1 MPHRIYLAAWSI
13 KEAVRHPRTPI
24 VYGNPGPAASSP
36 IPWWG
41 SVGVLLIGIIAW
53 FFAAKFSVPGL
64 DEAARAMVYIP
75 LGNIFGMTL
84 QLKDVKKG
92 K

>member
-1 MPHRIYLAAWSI
+1 MPHRIYLAAWCI
-13 KEAVRHPRTPI
+13 KQAVRHPRTTI
-24 VYGNPGPAASSP
+24 VYGNPGPVSSP

-41 SVGVLLIGIIAW
+41 SVCVLLIGIIAW
-53 FFAAKFSVPGL
+53 SFAAKFSVTGL

-84 QLKDVKKG
+84 QLKDVKRG
-92 K
+92 